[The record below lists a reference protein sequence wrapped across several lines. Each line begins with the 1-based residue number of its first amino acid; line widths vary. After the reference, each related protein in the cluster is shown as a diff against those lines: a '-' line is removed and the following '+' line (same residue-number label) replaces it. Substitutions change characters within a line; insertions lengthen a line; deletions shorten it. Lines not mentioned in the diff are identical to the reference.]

1 MGIRGRT
8 LAVASAGMFLILVAA
23 AAGLLMS
30 WRSLQTFQQD
40 VMTRQHDA
48 VAVVAAESDFKKQV
62 QEWKDTLLR
71 GATPELL
78 DKHWGAFQHMEG
90 VVQDETG
97 KLAGTVSDP
106 EAVKLLQQFV
116 AAHQQMGAAYR
127 AGFDQFKTAN
137 FDSKIGDKAV
147 AGIDRAPTEL
157 LGKAKDRIQ
166 SDARTIAAAAA
177 ESGRR
182 GIFIALT
189 VMVLAT
195 LLSLG
200 VFAVMI
206 SRTVISPIS
215 RTVHAMGLL
224 AGGDLSVEVES
235 RTVRDEISEMIRA
248 VRIFK
253 ENALESQRQRLA
265 HDDQRRAYAQERADS
280 LRRMADN
287 FQATITARVTEVEM
301 AASGIDA
308 TAQAMAKRTEQN
320 GGRSMVV
327 GDAILTATDR
337 SSAVSTA
344 TRQLSDSVNE
354 IARQVAHSSQI
365 AQRAVEGV
373 SATAEQMTG
382 LSEAV
387 REIGDVVGLIN
398 DIASQTNLLA
408 LNATIEAARA
418 GEAGKGF
425 AVVANEVKNLASQ
438 TARAT
443 EDIAR
448 QVAAVQVSTQSMSD
462 SIGGVFETIRAMD
475 QASSAIAGA
484 VEEQE
489 AMTRDIAANIDEV
502 AREAGA
508 VSAIV
513 SKLARSSAMTCAGT
527 VRVIWNSISLKDSV
541 DALHD
546 DAVAF
551 LSTVRASAASSN

>member
-23 AAGLLMS
+23 AAGLSMS

-40 VMTRQHDA
+40 VMTRQRDA
-48 VAVVAAESDFKKQV
+48 VAVIAAESDFKKQV

-78 DKHWGAFQHMEG
+78 DKHWGAFQHMES

-97 KLAGTVSDP
+97 KLAGAVSDP
-106 EAVKLLQQFV
+106 EAANLLRQFV
-116 AAHQQMGAAYR
+116 SAHQQMGVAYR
-127 AGFDQFKTAN
+127 TGFNQFKAAN

-157 LGKAKDRIQ
+157 LTKAKDRIQ
-166 SDARTIAAAAA
+166 SDARTIAAEAA

-182 GIFIALT
+182 GIFIALA
-189 VMVLAT
+189 VMVTAT

-200 VFAVMI
+200 LFAVMV

-224 AGGDLSVEVES
+224 AAGDLSVEVES
-235 RTVRDEISEMIRA
+235 RTIRDEIGEMMGA

-253 ENALESQRQRLA
+253 ENALESQRLRHA
-265 HDDQRRAYAQERADS
+265 HDDQRRADAQERADS

-287 FQATITARVTEVEM
+287 FQATVTARVAEVEK

-308 TAQAMAKRTEQN
+308 TAKVMAKRTEQN

-337 SSAVSTA
+337 SSTVSMA
-344 TRQLSDSVNE
+344 TRELSDSVNE
-354 IARQVAHSSQI
+354 IARQVAQSSQI
-365 AQRAVEGV
+365 AQRAVDGV
-373 SATAEQMTG
+373 SATAEQMAG

-425 AVVANEVKNLASQ
+425 AVVANEVKTLASQ

-448 QVAAVQVSTQSMSD
+448 QVAAVQASTRSMSD
-462 SIGGVFETIRAMD
+462 SISGVAETIRAMD

-484 VEEQE
+484 VERQEQ
-489 AMTRDIAANIDEV
+489 MTREIAANIDEV

-508 VSAIV
+508 VSATV
-513 SKLARSSAMTCAGT
+513 SKLARSSAMTCAGM
-527 VRVIWNSISLKDSV
+527 VRVIWNSISLKESV
-541 DALHD
+541 DALQE
-546 DAVAF
+546 DAVSF
-551 LSTVRASAASSN
+551 LSTVRSSAGSSG

>member
-8 LAVASAGMFLILVAA
+8 LAVASAGMVLILAAA
-23 AAGLLMS
+23 AAGLWMS
-30 WRSLQTFQQD
+30 WRSLQTFETD
-40 VMTRQHDA
+40 VMSRQHDA
-48 VAVVAAESDFKKQV
+48 VAVIAAESDFKKQV

-71 GATPELL
+71 GAAPDLL
-78 DKHWGAFQHMEG
+78 DKHWGAFQKMEAM
-90 VVQDETG
+90 VQDETA

-106 EAVKLLQQFV
+106 EAAKLLQQFV
-116 AAHQQMGAAYR
+116 AAHKQMGTAYR
-127 AGFDQFKTAN
+127 TGFDQFKAAN

-157 LGKAKDRIQ
+157 LTKTKERIQ
-166 SDARTIAAAAA
+166 EDARTIAAAAA

-182 GIFIALT
+182 GIFIALC
-189 VMVLAT
+189 VMVIAT
-195 LLSLG
+195 LFSLG
-200 VFAVMI
+200 VFAVMV

-215 RTVHAMGLL
+215 RTVHVMGLL
-224 AGGDLSVEVES
+224 AHGDLSVEVEA
-235 RTVRDEISEMIRA
+235 RTIRDEIGEMIEA

-253 ENALESQRQRLA
+253 ENALESRRLRSA
-265 HDDQRRAYAQERADS
+265 NEEQRRAYAQERCDA
-280 LRRMADN
+280 LQRMADS
-287 FQATITARVTEVEM
+287 FEATVTARVTEVEK
-301 AASGIDA
+301 AASGIDV
-308 TAQAMAKRTEQN
+308 TAKTMAKRTEQN

-337 SSAVSTA
+337 SNSVSMA
-344 TRQLSDSVNE
+344 TQQLSESVNE
-354 IARQVAHSSQI
+354 IARQVAQSSQI

-373 SATAEQMTG
+373 SATAEQMDG

-425 AVVANEVKNLASQ
+425 AVVANEVKTLASQ

-448 QVAAVQVSTQSMSD
+448 QVAAVQASTRSMSD
-462 SIGGVFETIRAMD
+462 SIAGVFETIRAMD

-508 VSAIV
+508 VSATV

-527 VRVIWNSISLKDSV
+527 VRVIWSSTSLKDSV

-551 LSTVRASAASSN
+551 LSTVRASAASSS